1 MKEGR
6 IDWATASLKG
16 SGDAK
21 KKDNFPNDYC
31 LSFNYNKLSK
41 GFCPETMLELFQLKS
56 DYSF

>member
-16 SGDAK
+16 SGNAQ
-21 KKDNFPNDYC
+21 KKDNSPNDHF

-41 GFCPETMLELFQLKS
+41 WFCPETMLESFQLKS
-56 DYSF
+56 DSF